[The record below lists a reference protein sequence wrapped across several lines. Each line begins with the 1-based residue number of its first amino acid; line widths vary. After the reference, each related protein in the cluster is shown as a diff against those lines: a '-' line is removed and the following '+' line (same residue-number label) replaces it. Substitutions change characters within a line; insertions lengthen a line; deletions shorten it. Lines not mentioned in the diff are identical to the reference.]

1 MVATIGQMASA
12 EYYLESQRSFR
23 HPNEY
28 YTAGEEPDGT
38 WFNPKG
44 LFCLEAGGK
53 VDSGHFHRLYSGFA
67 PDGSGKLVQRA
78 GNPDRSP
85 GVDMTFSV
93 DRSVSSLWA
102 IAEPKMRQRIEAM
115 AAASARAALEDTV
128 LKHCSYTRVRR
139 FDATRPQPVDKWT
152 AASRLTTPPQAQQPQ
167 QKRPI
172 DVLRKPDKS
181 TC

>member
-38 WFNPKG
+38 WFNPAG
-44 LFCLEAGGK
+44 LFGLEDGGRWTPA
-53 VDSGHFHRLYSGFA
+53 SSSASTTASL

-78 GNPDRSP
+78 GNPERSP

-93 DRSVSSLWA
+93 DKSVSALWA
-102 IAEPKMRQRIEAM
+102 FAEPEMRERIEAM
-115 AAASARAALEDTV
+115 AVAAARAALEDTV
-128 LKHCSYTRVRR
+128 LKYCSYTASARR
-139 FDATRPQPVDKWT
+139 EG
-152 AASRLTTPPQAQQPQ
+152 
-167 QKRPI
+167 
-172 DVLRKPDKS
+172 
-181 TC
+181 